1 MEKADQTPEE
11 RYKIDRS
18 LVDEV
23 RTLLKDHKQLEVI
36 GHIDSAATCCRNGTV
51 AIVKIDKGRP
61 VP

>member
-36 GHIDSAATCCRNGTV
+36 GHIDSAAT
-51 AIVKIDKGRP
+51 
-61 VP
+61 